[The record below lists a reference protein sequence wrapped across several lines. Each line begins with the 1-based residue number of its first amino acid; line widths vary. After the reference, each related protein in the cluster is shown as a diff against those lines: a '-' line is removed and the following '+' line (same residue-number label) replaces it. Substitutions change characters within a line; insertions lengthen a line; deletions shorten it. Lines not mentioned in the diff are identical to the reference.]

1 MNWRIRIVTN
11 AKKLNNQND
20 LILET
25 LYLAGGGGGGGGVES
40 APPHI

>member
-20 LILET
+20 LIPET
-25 LYLAGGGGGGGGVES
+25 LYLAGGGLES

>member
-20 LILET
+20 LIPET
-25 LYLAGGGGGGGGVES
+25 LYLAGGGGGVEY
-40 APPHI
+40 APPQIK